1 MPFLTFRRYYL
12 DKCLTDNISF
22 LQGKV
27 LDIGGKKENKRG
39 AFRPPLKQV
48 ESWEYLNTDPST
60 KPDIRAG
67 AEQIP
72 VSDGS
77 YNTVLLAEILEHVQD
92 PLQVL
97 AEAHRVLAVDGVL
110 VLSMPFL
117 VPVHSDPHDYQ
128 RWTRQ
133 KLELELQKAGFK
145 IKVFNSMGGILA
157 VIWDLMHRQCSSE
170 ALLPR
175 IIGKGLIYL
184 APLFKVFDK
193 LVSHQKGI
201 TTGYFL
207 IAKKD

>member
-1 MPFLTFRRYYL
+1 MTFLTFRRYYL
-12 DKCLTDNISF
+12 DKCLSENISY
-22 LQGKV
+22 LHGKI
-27 LDIGGKKENKRG
+27 LDIGGKKANKRG

-48 ESWEYLNTDPST
+48 ESWEYLNTDLST

-77 YNTVLLAEILEHVQD
+77 YNTVLLTEVLEHIQD

-97 AEAHRVLAVDGVL
+97 AEAYRVLAPEGIL

-128 RWTRQ
+128 RWTRE
-133 KLELELQKAGFK
+133 KLELELEKVGFK
-145 IKVFNSMGGILA
+145 IKAFNSMGGIIA

-170 ALLPR
+170 AFLPR
-175 IIGKGLIYL
+175 IIGKGLFYL

-193 LVSHQKGI
+193 LVSNQKGI

-207 IAKKD
+207 IAQKN

>member
-22 LQGKV
+22 LHGKV

-48 ESWEYLNTDPST
+48 ESWKYLNTDPST
-60 KPDIRAG
+60 KPDIQAG

-77 YNTVLLAEILEHVQD
+77 YNTVLLAEVLEHVQD

-133 KLELELQKAGFK
+133 KLELELQKAGFN
-145 IKVFNSMGGILA
+145 IKVLNSMGGILA
-157 VIWDLMHRQCSSE
+157 VIWDLLHRQCSSE
-170 ALLPR
+170 ALLLR
-175 IIGKGLIYL
+175 IIGKGLFYL

-193 LVSHQKGI
+193 LVSNQKGI